1 MLTKEGH
8 INYWVG
14 SAKRDLKT
22 VQNMFSM
29 KDYIPA
35 LFYSHLHLE
44 KYCKAIWVKNNNGNT
59 PPKIHNL
66 IKILDEAKISYSQEQ
81 KVFMIIM
88 NNFQLEGRYPDYL
101 DSLYKLYKK
110 KNTGKILEQVKTFS
124 LWLQQQL

>member
-1 MLTKEGH
+1 
-8 INYWVG
+8 VG

>member
-1 MLTKEGH
+1 LLTKEGH